1 MGSVPNVGLMAQKA
15 EEYGSHDKTF
25 QMTADGVVR
34 VTDTEGNVL
43 MEQPVEEKTSSE
55 CVRSKTPI
63 HSRLGKTTKQGA
75 CYKRTYYILVR
86 RKQST

>member
-34 VTDTEGNVL
+34 VTDTEE
-43 MEQPVEEKTSSE
+43 MF
-55 CVRSKTPI
+55 
-63 HSRLGKTTKQGA
+63 
-75 CYKRTYYILVR
+75 
-86 RKQST
+86 